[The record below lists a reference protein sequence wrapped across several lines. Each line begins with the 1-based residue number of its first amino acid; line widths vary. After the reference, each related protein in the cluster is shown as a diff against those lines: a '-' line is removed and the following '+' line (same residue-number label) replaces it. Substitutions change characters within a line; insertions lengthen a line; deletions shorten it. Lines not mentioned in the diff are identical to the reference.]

1 MLVSVRVFEDVFPIE
16 SGDIPASCVSLPE
29 GTGLPSFSKKRNV
42 TKQPSDHH
50 HDFEVLKNSKVIKQK
65 MKSDQAHDI
74 AVKQIS
80 YC

>member
-16 SGDIPASCVSLPE
+16 SGDIPASFTRGYRAAKL
-29 GTGLPSFSKKRNV
+29 FKKRNV
-42 TKQPSDHH
+42 TEKPSDHH